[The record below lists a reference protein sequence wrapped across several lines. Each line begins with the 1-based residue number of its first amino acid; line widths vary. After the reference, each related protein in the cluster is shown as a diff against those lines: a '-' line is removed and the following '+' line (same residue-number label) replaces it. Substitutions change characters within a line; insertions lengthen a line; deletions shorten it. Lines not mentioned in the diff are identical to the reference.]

1 VRRAITY
8 SPVRLLP
15 GEPIVKRLA
24 ALLAL
29 AAAACAPAVP
39 RPAATVMPG
48 VDVLAADPL
57 PVLAGKRV
65 GLITNHTGVGRNG
78 TSTIDIL
85 AAAPGVRLVALF
97 SPEHGIRGVAAE
109 GETVTSGRDE
119 RTGLPIHSLYGQTRK
134 PTPEMLNGVDA
145 LVFDIQDVGSRTYT
159 YVSTMALGM
168 TAAREAGIPFVVLD
182 RPNPITGG
190 AVEGGVLD
198 TAFATFVGMY
208 PIPLR
213 HGMTVG
219 ELARMF
225 NRDFGIGAELHVV
238 PVRGWTRGA
247 WFDGTGLPWVNP
259 SPNIRSLEAAIH
271 YPGTVFFEGVNLSE
285 GRGTD
290 RPFEQTGAPWLRA
303 GEVVAE
309 MNAMR
314 LAGVRFEQVQITVAP
329 NAAKFPGQTLP
340 GVRLVVTD
348 RENYRPVAA
357 SLLLIDAIDRLHP
370 GALEW
375 RVSHFDR
382 LAGTD
387 RARQAII
394 AGTLPALLREW
405 DADAER
411 FRATRAPHLLYR

>member
-1 VRRAITY
+1 
-8 SPVRLLP
+8 
-15 GEPIVKRLA
+15 GEPIVKSLL

-29 AAAACAPAVP
+29 APLACAPAVP
-39 RPAATVMPG
+39 RPAAAVLPG
-48 VDVLAADPL
+48 VDVLAAEPL

-97 SPEHGIRGVAAE
+97 SPEHGIRGNAE
-109 GETVTSGRDE
+109 AGEKVGSGTDE
-119 RTGLPIHSLYGQTRK
+119 RTGLPIHSLYGETRK
-134 PTPEMLNGVDA
+134 PTPEMLREVDA
-145 LVFDIQDVGSRTYT
+145 LVFDIQDVGARPYT

-168 TAAREAGIPFVVLD
+168 QAAAERGIPFVVLD
-182 RPNPITGG
+182 RPNPITGD

-247 WFDGTGLPWVNP
+247 WFDATGLPWVNP

-303 GEVVAE
+303 GEVAAA
-309 MNAMR
+309 MNAMN
-314 LAGVRFEQVQITVAP
+314 LPGVRFEPVQISVAAG
-329 NAAKFPGQTLP
+329 AAKFPGQTLP
-340 GVRLVVTD
+340 GVRLIVTD
-348 RENYRPVAA
+348 REIYRPVDA
-357 SLLLIDAIDRLHP
+357 SLLLIDAIHRLHP

-387 RARQAII
+387 RARQAIL